1 MRFQKSAPLF
11 ALAALMMALAIGC
24 TPAAEQAEEPAATT
38 DHSEMGHD
46 DAMAP
51 DTTMMSDT
59 LSSTPEGEG
68 SGTGN

>member
-11 ALAALMMALAIGC
+11 AVAALMMMLAIGC

-46 DAMAP
+46 DMAMP
-51 DTTMMSDT
+51 DSAMMADT
-59 LSSTPEGEG
+59 LSGGMEGEG
-68 SGTGN
+68 AGH